1 MAPVLDKSSPLVT
14 AEVTIAG
21 VKVLALIDTGAT
33 SSCCRWGWYDQWK
46 THLGPLGQTETL
58 VIGVGN
64 VPVELKGITQV
75 LELEWDSIRDHCQ
88 MVVLPTL
95 EDVDVILG
103 MDVISRLDVQ
113 ISGRSKAA
121 VPRPEGTT
129 SETIQVGQKMVIP
142 AGKSRVFF
150 VANKMASLTLFEPS
164 DRLPEG
170 LLGLPTLSKGAR
182 IAIQLDNLTE
192 DDIALTP
199 EWEVGTISS
208 VHLAQAPTEGQ
219 LPPVPASLTSE
230 QQEDLHKL
238 LREYQDVFSKQGD
251 PISSTSLVEH
261 EIHTTG
267 RPIRQPFRRQNPI
280 IREIEQQQV
289 KEMLRDGV
297 IRPSSSPWASPV
309 VMVKKKDG
317 SMRFCVDFRQMND
330 ATIKDAHPLPRID
343 DTLESLYGAQ
353 YFTTLDLKSGYWQ
366 VPITEEDKEKTAFR
380 TSSGQLY
387 EFNQLPFGLCNAPAT
402 FSRLMDRTL
411 AGLAW
416 NICLYYL
423 DDIIVFSSTWAE
435 HLQRL
440 KAVFERLRRA
450 NLKLGAKKCTLAA
463 REVSFLGYKVTPD
476 GLEPEPRLMEAISKL
491 PPPINVAEVRSFL
504 GLVGYYRRF
513 VKKFSDKVAPLNA
526 LLRREQAWKWT
537 EDCQEAFE
545 TLKGEIA
552 ARPVS
557 AYPDF
562 SKPFRL
568 YTDAS
573 NIGLGAILAQKQQ
586 GKEKIICCASRTLN
600 NAESNYSTT
609 KKECLAVV
617 WGVQVFRPFLVATHF
632 EILTDHYAL
641 QWLRSMKST
650 SAILHRWAAALE
662 DYRFT
667 ILHRPGKLQGHVDAL
682 SRLPTENLLFTVEGK
697 IKVPENKAEA
707 IIKEVHRQG
716 HLGEHKT
723 WKAFN
728 RKYFTP
734 AGKQKCREVV
744 RTCPECQL
752 GKDYKVKHLPK
763 GNINSPG
770 PWETVSIDIVGP
782 LPVDG
787 RSNRF
792 IVTIMDVYSRY
803 LIAVPVKNHRAATV
817 SRCLYESVV
826 AYFGAPRSILSDRGT
841 EFTSIIWETLSQML
855 GAKIKLTAP
864 YYPQGNAVIER
875 SHRTLN
881 NMLRTMLLEKER
893 REWSSLIPSIMLYM
907 NSMIQEKTG
916 VSAGEILFGRNPN
929 LPSDISFTPVTS
941 LSDDREGYVK
951 QLKRD
956 LQDIRQKLGRVL
968 GQEPNQSSN
977 PFSVGEKVIIAV
989 LPHERT
995 DKLMAKWKG
1004 PFLVTSIPNRFQ
1016 IEYMDDGVTRLTH
1029 ISYVK
1034 KFNERCHNFEQIAP
1048 PREQRVRRLQAR
1060 VRMARIRLICG
1071 KGRRPRRMVVPSV
1084 KAIREKWPIFAGKI
1098 RIQVLGNGPLP
1109 KDLQSIVD
1117 AAGPDL
1123 WIEGEDLVDL
1133 CKQRSEEGESGCNAP
1148 EAFSAPTVALAAG
1161 YGSPKAMEESPV
1173 SSASSPTSLISSIM
1187 QVRRYSW
1194 RPYERNVAYGKR
1206 WQFVG
1211 RNKLTN
1217 TNSSLFSPQKPLLS
1231 KVHLTNVV
1239 RKIGQQERLKGKT
1252 ITVNQFNAHCLKS
1265 GKDMT
1270 SLSHSNRANSK
1281 SITVGNSGKSG
1292 INSGNNKWYE
1302 SNIKNNLASKGK
1314 RGEERDEALRLPDI
1328 IKREGKMTS
1337 PLHNTVAQRQQ
1348 QPSSLDARV
1357 AEQYKSR
1364 HVRSRSS
1371 GSLGFRK
1378 ALQSYDKIA
1387 AMLFMCFGIIMQLSE
1402 AFSPF
1407 ARCKSKTLIGNSE
1420 RVSVDGG
1427 VWWCYLLAVYFLF
1440 ECRTGL
1446 WKFRHRIRPKMI
1458 LEGLWRG
1465 NKAIITIKK
1474 RFYKLTFKLVLA
1486 KHWLRNLLR
1495 GNVCSTNVAIRIG
1508 NTDDARDANNVCLCL
1523 YSDLWASC
1531 RIYLCGDMRILG
1543 LLYKIG
1549 SFRIFIYLYRG
1560 KIRSLWLS
1568 CEQASFF
1575 LAFPNKLCT
1584 LVYFVSKDC
1593 LLDKI
1598 SRKKY
1603 QCTDLVGLAPSE
1615 KAYTGIK
1622 PFFLGLRRVVTSGD
1636 PLDMAYKRGH

>member
-182 IAIQLDNLTE
+182 VAIQLDNLTE

-219 LPPVPASLTSE
+219 LPPVPTSLTSE

-238 LREYQDVFSKQGD
+238 LEEYQDVFSKQGD
-251 PISSTSLVEH
+251 PISSTSMVEH

-280 IREIEQQQV
+280 IREIEQKQV

-353 YFTTLDLKSGYWQ
+353 YFTTLDLKCGYWQ

-423 DDIIVFSSTWAE
+423 DDIIVFSATWAD

-476 GLEPEPRLMEAISKL
+476 GLEPEPKLMEAISKL

-513 VKKFSDKVAPLNA
+513 VKKFSDKAAPLNA

-573 NIGLGAILAQKQQ
+573 NIGLGAILAQKKQ

-617 WGVQVFRPFLVATHF
+617 WGV
-632 EILTDHYAL
+632 
-641 QWLRSMKST
+641 
-650 SAILHRWAAALE
+650 
-662 DYRFT
+662 
-667 ILHRPGKLQGHVDAL
+667 
-682 SRLPTENLLFTVEGK
+682 
-697 IKVPENKAEA
+697 
-707 IIKEVHRQG
+707 
-716 HLGEHKT
+716 
-723 WKAFN
+723 
-728 RKYFTP
+728 
-734 AGKQKCREVV
+734 
-744 RTCPECQL
+744 
-752 GKDYKVKHLPK
+752 
-763 GNINSPG
+763 
-770 PWETVSIDIVGP
+770 
-782 LPVDG
+782 
-787 RSNRF
+787 
-792 IVTIMDVYSRY
+792 
-803 LIAVPVKNHRAATV
+803 
-817 SRCLYESVV
+817 
-826 AYFGAPRSILSDRGT
+826 
-841 EFTSIIWETLSQML
+841 
-855 GAKIKLTAP
+855 
-864 YYPQGNAVIER
+864 
-875 SHRTLN
+875 
-881 NMLRTMLLEKER
+881 
-893 REWSSLIPSIMLYM
+893 
-907 NSMIQEKTG
+907 
-916 VSAGEILFGRNPN
+916 
-929 LPSDISFTPVTS
+929 
-941 LSDDREGYVK
+941 
-951 QLKRD
+951 
-956 LQDIRQKLGRVL
+956 
-968 GQEPNQSSN
+968 
-977 PFSVGEKVIIAV
+977 
-989 LPHERT
+989 
-995 DKLMAKWKG
+995 
-1004 PFLVTSIPNRFQ
+1004 
-1016 IEYMDDGVTRLTH
+1016 
-1029 ISYVK
+1029 
-1034 KFNERCHNFEQIAP
+1034 
-1048 PREQRVRRLQAR
+1048 
-1060 VRMARIRLICG
+1060 
-1071 KGRRPRRMVVPSV
+1071 
-1084 KAIREKWPIFAGKI
+1084 
-1098 RIQVLGNGPLP
+1098 
-1109 KDLQSIVD
+1109 
-1117 AAGPDL
+1117 
-1123 WIEGEDLVDL
+1123 
-1133 CKQRSEEGESGCNAP
+1133 
-1148 EAFSAPTVALAAG
+1148 
-1161 YGSPKAMEESPV
+1161 
-1173 SSASSPTSLISSIM
+1173 
-1187 QVRRYSW
+1187 
-1194 RPYERNVAYGKR
+1194 
-1206 WQFVG
+1206 
-1211 RNKLTN
+1211 
-1217 TNSSLFSPQKPLLS
+1217 
-1231 KVHLTNVV
+1231 
-1239 RKIGQQERLKGKT
+1239 
-1252 ITVNQFNAHCLKS
+1252 
-1265 GKDMT
+1265 
-1270 SLSHSNRANSK
+1270 
-1281 SITVGNSGKSG
+1281 
-1292 INSGNNKWYE
+1292 
-1302 SNIKNNLASKGK
+1302 
-1314 RGEERDEALRLPDI
+1314 
-1328 IKREGKMTS
+1328 
-1337 PLHNTVAQRQQ
+1337 
-1348 QPSSLDARV
+1348 
-1357 AEQYKSR
+1357 
-1364 HVRSRSS
+1364 
-1371 GSLGFRK
+1371 
-1378 ALQSYDKIA
+1378 
-1387 AMLFMCFGIIMQLSE
+1387 
-1402 AFSPF
+1402 
-1407 ARCKSKTLIGNSE
+1407 
-1420 RVSVDGG
+1420 
-1427 VWWCYLLAVYFLF
+1427 
-1440 ECRTGL
+1440 
-1446 WKFRHRIRPKMI
+1446 
-1458 LEGLWRG
+1458 
-1465 NKAIITIKK
+1465 
-1474 RFYKLTFKLVLA
+1474 
-1486 KHWLRNLLR
+1486 
-1495 GNVCSTNVAIRIG
+1495 
-1508 NTDDARDANNVCLCL
+1508 
-1523 YSDLWASC
+1523 
-1531 RIYLCGDMRILG
+1531 
-1543 LLYKIG
+1543 
-1549 SFRIFIYLYRG
+1549 
-1560 KIRSLWLS
+1560 
-1568 CEQASFF
+1568 
-1575 LAFPNKLCT
+1575 
-1584 LVYFVSKDC
+1584 
-1593 LLDKI
+1593 
-1598 SRKKY
+1598 
-1603 QCTDLVGLAPSE
+1603 
-1615 KAYTGIK
+1615 
-1622 PFFLGLRRVVTSGD
+1622 
-1636 PLDMAYKRGH
+1636 

>member
-46 THLGPLGQTETL
+46 THLGPLGRTETL

-121 VPRPEGTT
+121 VPRPEGVT
-129 SETIQVGQKMVIP
+129 SETLQVGQKMVIP

-150 VANKMASLTLFEPS
+150 VANTIASLTLFEPS

-170 LLGLPTLSKGAR
+170 LLGLPTLSKGERVAV
-182 IAIQLDNLTE
+182 QLDNLTE
-192 DDIALTP
+192 KDIALTP
-199 EWEVGTISS
+199 EWEIGTISS

-219 LPPVPASLTSE
+219 LPPVPDSLTLE
-230 QQEDLHKL
+230 QQGDLNKL
-238 LREYQDVFSKQGD
+238 LTEYQDVFSKQGD
-251 PISSTSLVEH
+251 PISSTSMVEH

-267 RPIRQPFRRQNPI
+267 RPIRQPFRRQNPV

-297 IRPSSSPWASPV
+297 IRPSNSPWASPV

-423 DDIIVFSSTWAE
+423 DDIIVFSATWAE
-435 HLQRL
+435 HIQRL

-463 REVSFLGYKVTPD
+463 REVSFLGYRVTPD
-476 GLEPEPRLMEAISKL
+476 GLEPEPKLMEAISKL

-513 VKKFSDKVAPLNA
+513 VKKFSDKAAPLNA

-537 EDCQEAFE
+537 EDCQKAFE

-697 IKVPENKAEA
+697 IKVPERKAES

-734 AGKQKCREVV
+734 GGKQKCREIV

-770 PWETVSIDIVGP
+770 PWETVSIDIIGP

-803 LIAVPVKNHRAATV
+803 LIAVPVKNHKAATV

-841 EFTSIIWETLSQML
+841 EFTSVIWETLSEML

-907 NSMIQEKTG
+907 NSMVQEKTG

-929 LPSDISFTPVTS
+929 LPSDISFSPVTS
-941 LSDDREGYVK
+941 LSNDREGYVK
-951 QLKRD
+951 QLKKD
-956 LQDIRQKLGRVL
+956 LQDIRQKLSRVL

-977 PFSVGEKVIIAV
+977 PFSVGEKIIVAV

-1004 PFLVTSIPNRFQ
+1004 PFVVTNIPNRFQ
-1016 IEYMDDGVTRLTH
+1016 IEYTDNGITRLTH
-1029 ISYVK
+1029 ISYAK
-1034 KFNERCHNFEQIAP
+1034 KFNERCHSFAREGL
-1048 PREQRVRRLQAR
+1048 PREQRVSRVQKW

-1098 RIQVLGNGPLP
+1098 RIQVLGDGQLP

-1123 WIEGEDLVDL
+1123 CIEGEDLVDL

-1148 EAFSAPTVALAAG
+1148 GAFSEPAVALTSG
-1161 YGSPKAMEESPV
+1161 CDSPEAMEESPV
-1173 SSASSPTSLISSIM
+1173 PSASPPASSVSSVV

-1194 RPYERNVAYGKR
+1194 RSYAKNVAYGKR
-1206 WQFVG
+1206 REFVG
-1211 RNKLTN
+1211 TNKQTN
-1217 TNSSLFSPQKPLLS
+1217 INSPLFSPQEPLVS
-1231 KVHLTNVV
+1231 RVHLTNVI
-1239 RKIGQQERLKGKT
+1239 RKIGQQERSKGKT
-1252 ITVNQFNAHCLKS
+1252 LTVNKFNAHCS
-1265 GKDMT
+1265 EGGKNMT
-1270 SLSHSNRANSK
+1270 SLFRSNRES
-1281 SITVGNSGKSG
+1281 SESVTIGNSGKNG
-1292 INSGNNKWYE
+1292 INSYNNNYHKV
-1302 SNIKNNLASKGK
+1302 NIKNNSESKGK
-1314 RGEERDEALRLPDI
+1314 QGEARDETLRLP
-1328 IKREGKMTS
+1328 G
-1337 PLHNTVAQRQQ
+1337 LH
-1348 QPSSLDARV
+1348 
-1357 AEQYKSR
+1357 K
-1364 HVRSRSS
+1364 
-1371 GSLGFRK
+1371 G
-1378 ALQSYDKIA
+1378 
-1387 AMLFMCFGIIMQLSE
+1387 
-1402 AFSPF
+1402 
-1407 ARCKSKTLIGNSE
+1407 
-1420 RVSVDGG
+1420 
-1427 VWWCYLLAVYFLF
+1427 
-1440 ECRTGL
+1440 
-1446 WKFRHRIRPKMI
+1446 
-1458 LEGLWRG
+1458 
-1465 NKAIITIKK
+1465 
-1474 RFYKLTFKLVLA
+1474 
-1486 KHWLRNLLR
+1486 
-1495 GNVCSTNVAIRIG
+1495 
-1508 NTDDARDANNVCLCL
+1508 
-1523 YSDLWASC
+1523 
-1531 RIYLCGDMRILG
+1531 
-1543 LLYKIG
+1543 
-1549 SFRIFIYLYRG
+1549 
-1560 KIRSLWLS
+1560 
-1568 CEQASFF
+1568 
-1575 LAFPNKLCT
+1575 
-1584 LVYFVSKDC
+1584 
-1593 LLDKI
+1593 
-1598 SRKKY
+1598 
-1603 QCTDLVGLAPSE
+1603 
-1615 KAYTGIK
+1615 
-1622 PFFLGLRRVVTSGD
+1622 
-1636 PLDMAYKRGH
+1636 